1 MESLTIFGKEEE
13 QKDFLEVILEINK
26 GEIKDDYLQ
35 AFFLTDLDDI
45 KISDNIIEKILKG
58 NYKIDRKS
66 TIRLVCKNLG
76 RILKRFPF
84 PEYKIINNLEEFLN
98 SSKHFL
104 IDYKTGLYSSEILDY
119 KEVNDILENYIKFIE
134 KIKEISNSK
143 KLINEDNNIRVSF
156 EDREPEDTEE
166 EKEIKNLNSEEE
178 KIKKLIEFL
187 INGKVKFKEVNGIYF
202 AIKNN
207 KMWKGWKFYGW
218 GIKKETKK
226 DI

>member
-1 MESLTIFGKEEE
+1 MESLTVFGEKEEQE
-13 QKDFLEVILEINK
+13 KFLDVILELNK

-35 AFFLTDLDDI
+35 AFFLTDLDNI
-45 KISDNIIEKILKG
+45 KISDGIIEKILKG
-58 NYKIDRKS
+58 NYKIDRES

-84 PEYKIINNLEEFLN
+84 PEYRVINSLKDFLD
-98 SSKHFL
+98 SRKSYL
-104 IDYKTGLYSSEILDY
+104 IDYKNELYSSEILSN
-119 KEVNDILENYIKFIE
+119 KEVNNILEDYIKFIE

-143 KLINEDNNIRVSF
+143 KLINEDNSIRVSF
-156 EDREPEDTEE
+156 EDREPEDTDE

-187 INGKVKFKEVNGIYF
+187 INWRVKFKEVNGIYF

-207 KMWKGWKFYGW
+207 KM
-218 GIKKETKK
+218 
-226 DI
+226 